1 MAVTGCGTLVFNS
14 ASTFNGGL
22 SIGGTATVKVNEGCT
37 PGSGAIT
44 LGAGTKLVL
53 TANSSKYQLSNT
65 LNLPTEGV
73 ATIRIDG
80 KRLCTGDN
88 EIAIVGSGAIENVE
102 LDMNSDALAGRK
114 ATLRVEGDKLIL
126 DIEPD
131 GFRVIVR

>member
-80 KRLCTGDN
+80 KRLRTGI
-88 EIAIVGSGAIENVE
+88 IATIGSGATENVA
-102 LDMNSDALAGRK
+102 LDMNSAALDGRK
-114 ATLRVEGDKLIL
+114 AMLRVEGDKLIL
-126 DIEPD
+126 NIEPD